1 MLRETSAKGTTF
13 PRHFIV
19 LYSSLAFALLNKQV
33 KYRTCKYSK
42 KNDIFFPFEEI
53 KGRTINGASNL
64 SN

>member
-42 KNDIFFPFEEI
+42 KMIYSFLL
-53 KGRTINGASNL
+53 KK
-64 SN
+64 